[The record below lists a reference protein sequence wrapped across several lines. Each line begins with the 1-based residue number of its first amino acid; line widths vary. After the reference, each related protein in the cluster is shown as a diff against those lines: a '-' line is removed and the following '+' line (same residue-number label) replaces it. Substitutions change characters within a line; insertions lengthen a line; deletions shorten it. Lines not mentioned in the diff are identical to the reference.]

1 MSTPEAP
8 LLRAES
14 SVREYRGAYAAHR
27 HAHAQVLVGLRG
39 TLVLRPPLIL
49 HDSPGD
55 GFSARADAI
64 NNGKAALFG
73 D

>member
-39 TLVLRPPLIL
+39 TLMLQVEGRTR
-49 HDSPGD
+49 S
-55 GFSARADAI
+55 SMRRARS
-64 NNGKAALFG
+64 
-73 D
+73 